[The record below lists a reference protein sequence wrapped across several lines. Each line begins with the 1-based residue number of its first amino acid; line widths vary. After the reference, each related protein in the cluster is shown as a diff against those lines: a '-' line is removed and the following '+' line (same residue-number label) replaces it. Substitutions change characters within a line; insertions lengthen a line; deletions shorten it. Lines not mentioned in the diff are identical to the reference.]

1 MQRETQRQ
9 TGMKQPAR
17 LRGGRIATP
26 LGDLTALVDRAG
38 RLTRLAFP
46 EEVQSYRWR
55 VDEGDID
62 WDQDSVAPVAAQIR
76 AYFTGSRRRFTL
88 DLAPAG
94 TVFQQSVWTALQQI
108 PFGITLTYGQLAQ
121 QLGSPNA
128 ARAVGAA
135 NGANPISLI
144 IPCHRL
150 IASSGDL
157 IRYAGGLAVK
167 RALLQLEGALPRT
180 GPAASS

>member
-1 MQRETQRQ
+1 M
-9 TGMKQPAR
+9 GQPAR

-26 LGDLTALVDRAG
+26 LGDVTALVDAAG

-55 VDEGDID
+55 VRDDEIE
-62 WDQDSVAPVAAQIR
+62 WDPRAVAVVAAEID
-76 AYFTGSRRRFTL
+76 AYFNEGQRDFRL
-88 DLAPAG
+88 QLAPAG
-94 TVFQQSVWTALQQI
+94 TAFQQSVWSALQRI
-108 PFGITLTYGQLAQ
+108 PAGTTLTYGQLAR
-121 QLGSPNA
+121 QLGAPNA

-135 NGANPISLI
+135 NGANPISLV

-167 RALLQLEGALPRT
+167 RALLQLEGALPSET
-180 GPAASS
+180 ATSIA